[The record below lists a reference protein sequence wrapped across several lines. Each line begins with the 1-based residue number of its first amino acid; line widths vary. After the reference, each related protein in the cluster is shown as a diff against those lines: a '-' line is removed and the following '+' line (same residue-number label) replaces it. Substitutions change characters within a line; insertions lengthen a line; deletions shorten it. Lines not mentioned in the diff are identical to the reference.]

1 MRVLVSNRDTHPP
14 RANIPVL
21 NLCACNSQLHGVGRW
36 VTVGAEWRLS
46 LRKRYFKLSDARDSA
61 CPALNA
67 MVGHIEYFSRFLGV
81 AVRESRLL
89 NFPNVGKV
97 RLAARYAAQTFGN
110 RQLHDTF

>member
-1 MRVLVSNRDTHPP
+1 MRVLVSNHDTDPP

-21 NLCACNSQLHGVGRW
+21 NLCACNRQLHGVGRW
-36 VTVGAEWRLS
+36 VTVGTEWRLS
-46 LRKRYFKLSDARDSA
+46 LRKCYFKLSDARGGA

-67 MVGHIEYFSRFLGV
+67 MVGHIEYFSCFLGV
-81 AVRESRLL
+81 AVREWRLL

-110 RQLHDTF
+110 RELHDTF